1 MEAYYAG
8 LLALG
13 GRVMRLI
20 ALTLE
25 LPEDW
30 FAQRFTRPIASL
42 RPLRY
47 SARVSKPEEVCWGC
61 GPPPILCQMYVK
73 ILY

>member
-13 GRVMRLI
+13 ERVMRLI

-30 FAQRFTRPIASL
+30 FVQRFTRPIAIL
-42 RPLRY
+42 RPLHY
-47 SARVSKPEEVCWGC
+47 SARISKPEEVGR
-61 GPPPILCQMYVK
+61 GRPSAPTL
-73 ILY
+73 